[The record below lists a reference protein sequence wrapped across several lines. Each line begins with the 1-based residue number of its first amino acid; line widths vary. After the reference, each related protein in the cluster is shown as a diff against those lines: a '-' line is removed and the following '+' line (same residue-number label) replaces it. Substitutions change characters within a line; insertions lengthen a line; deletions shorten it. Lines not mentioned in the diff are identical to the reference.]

1 MVIRT
6 SYKIGLTMARFETQT
21 YILAACNLL
30 STEFTSSVDLGGQ
43 ITYRQWFILRM
54 LSAMGPG
61 THTMQDVAEFVGT
74 TRQNAKRLLEPLD
87 KKHLIRMQR
96 NKKDARALDIELT
109 ERGSTW
115 LIEAQ
120 PRVSSAFEKVFG
132 TISNEDLNQLARLLQ
147 GAIDALSEDEA

>member
-1 MVIRT
+1 
-6 SYKIGLTMARFETQT
+6 MARFETQT

-30 STEFTSSVDLGGQ
+30 STEFTSSVELGGG
-43 ITYRQWFILRM
+43 ITYRQWFMLRM

-96 NKKDARALDIELT
+96 NKKDARALDIELM
-109 ERGSTW
+109 ERGIAW
-115 LIEAQ
+115 LEEAQ
-120 PRVSSAFEKVFG
+120 PNVSASFERVFG
-132 TISNEDLNQLARLLQ
+132 KFSDGELNQLAQSLQ
-147 GAIDALSEDEA
+147 AALDALSES